1 MAEPETQ
8 RQPSNPFGA
17 LFTLGG
23 VLLQMLGLSGMADNA
38 VEWRGF
44 FERGVMRHYS
54 ELEGILV
61 AGPVPPLWSAAIG
74 YLLSCVGFFLAA
86 FQTMQ
91 EHQRYLANFSIPR
104 DYMQVEEPVPVDE
117 RGIDK
122 VEAWAHRRSR
132 GATLRL
138 LIVSLVWPVFMLWAL
153 YVWVFAPK
161 RKLAVALTE
170 AEMRAVELSGFDY
183 GKAARREAFAFL
195 KWSLL
200 SVLGF
205 LAILFIS
212 SDFLSG

>member
-8 RQPSNPFGA
+8 RRAGNPLGGV
-17 LFTLGG
+17 FTLGG
-23 VLLQMLGLSGMADNA
+23 VLLQMLGLSGMADDV

-44 FERGVMRHYS
+44 FEHGVMRHYS
-54 ELEGILV
+54 ELVGSL
-61 AGPVPPLWSAAIG
+61 AGGPLWSLAIG
-74 YLLSCVGFFLAA
+74 YLLSCAGFFIAA

-132 GATLRL
+132 GAAPRL
-138 LIVSLVWPVFMLWAL
+138 LALSLVWPIFLLWAVF
-153 YVWVFAPK
+153 VWVLAPK
-161 RKLAVALTE
+161 RRLAMALTE
-170 AEMRAVELSGFDY
+170 AEQRAVELSGFDY
-183 GKAARREAFAFL
+183 GKASRREAFAFL

-205 LAILFIS
+205 LAVLFVA